1 MYNSIIIN
9 KINILKFMI
18 TLYDYVMESILDD
31 EDDLLNQTDNVVSKG
46 WFEEN
51 ATGKFK
57 VKISKKGI
65 TKITG
70 DVIIKGYDGENFPD
84 LNIDE
89 FNGSLTIEKCP
100 NLVSMEGLF
109 KQYFY
114 KIYGNLIIN
123 NCPKLTKL
131 ACPNTVEG
139 NFQLVGNSS
148 LKSLEGAPEMVTDE
162 VYIMKNG
169 KKFKEEQIKK
179 HIKYIGD
186 FICCSEESEEVDIT
200 ESEEVNEAFGN
211 PYLMLLAKQLKES
224 GHSFKEIFNKY
235 GSNVSWDQ
243 VDSSHITIHN
253 WRYKYPSD
261 KDLKAAR
268 AIISGKS
275 YGYIITYR
283 YENNKLNFVR
293 VIDHHKDTIVLGGGY
308 ARWYQAKSTEL
319 IDMIIGNSYSNPKC
333 DGMIII
339 HKMNEL
345 SNWDKRNERGQA
357 RSGMVENTP
366 EYYKRVARENMER
379 YKKIVAQNRANRNSG
394 DVERVQKNVN
404 EFLQKIMQASNTVMK
419 NPTKYGDKM
428 YRLQHLNEY
437 AYDKVSY
444 DRGRTYGSDGVLVLF
459 NRYMDSWTRTA
470 TGQTT
475 YYSGDVRKLLQSI
488 EERIDKIISKAQDYL
503 NSFDVK

>member
-1 MYNSIIIN
+1 MKTIFDY
-9 KINILKFMI
+9 I
-18 TLYDYVMESILDD
+18 TESILDD
-31 EDDLLNQTDNVVSKG
+31 MDDLINKTDNIISKS
-46 WFEEN
+46 WFDEY
-51 ATGKFK
+51 AQGDFK

-65 TKITG
+65 TKVTG
-70 DVIIKGYDGENFPD
+70 NMIIKGFDGETFPG

-131 ACPNTVEG
+131 VCPNTVEG

-169 KKFKEEQIKK
+169 KRFKEDQIKK
-179 HIKYIGD
+179 YIPYIGE
-186 FICCSEESEEVDIT
+186 FICCSEESEEADIN
-200 ESEEVNEAFGN
+200 ESEEINEAFGN

-224 GHSFKEIFNKY
+224 GQSFKDVFNKY
-235 GSNVSWDQ
+235 GSNTSWDQ
-243 VDSSHITIHN
+243 VDSSHINIYN
-253 WRYKYPSD
+253 WRYKSPSD

-283 YENNKLNFVR
+283 YEDNKLKFVR
-293 VIDHHKDTIVLGGGY
+293 AIDGHKSTIVLGGKY
-308 ARWYQAKSTEL
+308 TRWYQAKSTEL
-319 IDMIIGNSYSNPKC
+319 IDMIIGNGYSNPKC

-339 HKMNEL
+339 HKMRDL
-345 SNWDKRNERGQA
+345 DNWDKRNERHQA
-357 RSGMVENTP
+357 RQGMVENTP
-366 EYYKRVARENMER
+366 EYYRKVAYANMER
-379 YKKIVAQNRANRNSG
+379 YKKIVAQNRANRKSG
-394 DVERVQKNVN
+394 DVERVQKKVN
-404 EFLQKIMQASNTVMK
+404 EFLQKIMQASTNVMK
-419 NPTKYGDKM
+419 NPTKYTDNL
-428 YRLQHLNEY
+428 YHLDTLNEY

-444 DRGRTYGSDGVLVLF
+444 DRGRTYGNDGVLVLF
-459 NRYMDSWTRTA
+459 NRYMDSWARTA
-470 TGQTT
+470 TGKTI
-475 YYSGDVRKLLQSI
+475 YYSGDVQKLLQSI

-503 NSFDVK
+503 NKFDVK

>member
-1 MYNSIIIN
+1 MKSIYDIIN
-9 KINILKFMI
+9 
-18 TLYDYVMESILDD
+18 ESILDD
-31 EDDLLNQTDNVVSKG
+31 IDDIMNVTDNIVSKG

-57 VKISKKGI
+57 AKISKKGI

-70 DVIIKGYDGENFPD
+70 DVIIKGYEGETFPD

-169 KKFKEEQIKK
+169 KKFTEDQIKK
-179 HIKYIGD
+179 HIPYIGD

-200 ESEEVNEAFGN
+200 ESEEVDEAFGN

-224 GHSFKEIFNKY
+224 GLSFKEIFNKY
-235 GSNVSWDQ
+235 GSHVSWDQ
-243 VDSSHITIHN
+243 VDSSHITNYN
-253 WRYKYPSD
+253 WRYKSPSD

-275 YGYIITYR
+275 FGYIITYR
-283 YENNKLNFVR
+283 YEDNKLKFIR
-293 VIDHHKDTIVLGGGY
+293 AIDGHKSTIVFGGKY
-308 ARWYQAKSTEL
+308 ARWYQVKSTEL
-319 IDMIIGNSYSNPKC
+319 IDMICGRGYSYPKC

-339 HKMNEL
+339 HAMKDL
-345 SNWDKRNERGQA
+345 DNWEKRNERGQA

-366 EYYKRVARENMER
+366 EYYRQVARENMER
-379 YKKIVAQNRANRNSG
+379 YKKIVAQNRANRKSG
-394 DVERVQKNVN
+394 DVERVQKKVN
-404 EFLQKIMQASNTVMK
+404 EFLQKIMQASANVMK
-419 NPTKYGDKM
+419 NPTKYTDNL
-428 YRLQHLNEY
+428 YRLEILNEY

-470 TGQTT
+470 TGKTT
-475 YYSGDVRKLLQSI
+475 YYSGDVQKLLQSI

>member
-1 MYNSIIIN
+1 
-9 KINILKFMI
+9 MI

-70 DVIIKGYDGENFPD
+70 DVIIKGYDGETFPG

-169 KKFKEEQIKK
+169 KKFKEDQIKK
-179 HIKYIGD
+179 HIPYIGE
-186 FICCSEESEEVDIT
+186 FVCCSEESEEVDIT
-200 ESEEVNEAFGN
+200 ESEEVDEAFGN
-211 PYLMLLAKQLKES
+211 PYLMLLAKQLKE
-224 GHSFKEIFNKY
+224 GGQAFKSIFNRY
-235 GSNVSWDQ
+235 GVDTLWDQ
-243 VDSSHITIHN
+243 VDSSHITN
-253 WRYKYPSD
+253 YSWRYKSPSD

-275 YGYIITYR
+275 GGYIITYR
-283 YENNKLNFVR
+283 YEDNKLKFVR
-293 VIDHHKDTIVLGGGY
+293 VIDSHKSTIVLGGKY
-308 ARWYQAKSTEL
+308 TVWHQEKSTEL
-319 IDMIIGNSYSNPKC
+319 IDMICGIGYSNPKC

-339 HKMNEL
+339 HVDREL
-345 SNWDKRNERGQA
+345 DNWDKRNERRQA
-357 RSGMVENTP
+357 RQGMVENTP
-366 EYYKRVARENMER
+366 EYYRKVARENMER
-379 YKKIVAQNRANRNSG
+379 YKTIIAQNRANRKSG
-394 DVERVQKNVN
+394 DVERVQKKVN
-404 EFLQKIMQASNTVMK
+404 EFLQKIMQASANVVK
-419 NPTKYGDKM
+419 NPTKYADDM
-428 YRLQHLNEY
+428 YYLNTLNEY

-444 DRGRTYGSDGVLVLF
+444 DRGHTYGSDGVLVLF

-470 TGQTT
+470 TGKTT
-475 YYSGDVRKLLQSI
+475 YYSGDVQKLLQSI
-488 EERIDKIISKAQDYL
+488 EERIDKIISKSQSYL
-503 NSFDVK
+503 NKFDVK

>member
-1 MYNSIIIN
+1 MKSIYDIIN
-9 KINILKFMI
+9 
-18 TLYDYVMESILDD
+18 ESILDD
-31 EDDLLNQTDNVVSKG
+31 IDDIMNVTDNIISKG

-57 VKISKKGI
+57 AKISKKGI

-70 DVIIKGYDGENFPD
+70 DVIIKGYEGETFPD
-84 LNIDE
+84 INIDE

-109 KQYFY
+109 KSYPYFY
-114 KIYGNLIIN
+114 KICGNLIIN

-131 ACPNTVEG
+131 ACPRTVEG

-169 KKFKEEQIKK
+169 KKFTEDQIKK
-179 HIKYIGD
+179 HIPYIGD

-200 ESEEVNEAFGN
+200 ESEEVDEAFGN

-224 GHSFKEIFNKY
+224 GLSFKEIFNKY
-235 GSNVSWDQ
+235 GSHVSWDQ
-243 VDSSHITIHN
+243 ADSSHITNYN
-253 WRYKYPSD
+253 WRYKSPSD

-275 YGYIITYR
+275 FGYIITYS
-283 YENNKLNFVR
+283 YEDNKLKFVR
-293 VIDHHKDTIVLGGGY
+293 VIDHHKDTIVLGGKY

-333 DGMIII
+333 DGLIII
-339 HKMNEL
+339 HAMRDLDNSE
-345 SNWDKRNERGQA
+345 KRNERGQA

-366 EYYKRVARENMER
+366 EYYRRVARENRER
-379 YKKIVAQNRANRNSG
+379 YKKIVAQNRANRNNG
-394 DVERVQKNVN
+394 EVEKVQKMVDA
-404 EFLQKIMQASNTVMK
+404 FLRDIMQASQNVMK
-419 NPTKYGDKM
+419 NPMKYKDELFWLEK
-428 YRLQHLNEY
+428 LNEY
-437 AYDKVSY
+437 AYNRVSY
-444 DRGRTYGSDGVLVLF
+444 DRGKSYGEDGVLILF
-459 NRYMDSWTRTA
+459 NRYMEIWAKTA
-470 TGQTT
+470 SGRET
-475 YYSGDVRKLLQSI
+475 YIIGDANSILKSLQD
-488 EERIDKIISKAQDYL
+488 RIKKIIENAQHYL
-503 NSFDVK
+503 NKFDV

>member
-1 MYNSIIIN
+1 MNNLYNYM
-9 KINILKFMI
+9 L
-18 TLYDYVMESILDD
+18 ESILDD
-31 EDDLLNQTDNVVSKG
+31 IDDIMNDTDNIITKE
-46 WFEEN
+46 WFN
-51 ATGKFK
+51 QYATGDFK

-65 TKITG
+65 TKVTG
-70 DVIIKGYDGENFPD
+70 NMIIKGFDGDKFPTI
-84 LNIDE
+84 NIDE

-114 KIYGNLIIN
+114 KIYGNLIVN

-131 ACPNTVEG
+131 ACPTTVEG

-169 KKFKEEQIKK
+169 KKFKEDQIKK
-179 HIKYIGD
+179 YIPYVGD
-186 FICCSEESEEVDIT
+186 FIFCSEEGEEVDIT

-235 GSNVSWDQ
+235 GSHVSWDQ

-253 WRYKYPSD
+253 WRYKSPSD

-283 YENNKLNFVR
+283 YEDNKLKFVR
-293 VIDHHKDTIVLGGGY
+293 VIDHHKDTIVLGGSY

-319 IDMIIGNSYSNPKC
+319 IDMICGIGYSNPKC

-339 HKMNEL
+339 RKMNEL

-366 EYYKRVARENMER
+366 EYYRKVARENMER
-379 YKKIVAQNRANRNSG
+379 YKKIVAQNRANRKSG
-394 DVERVQKNVN
+394 DVERVQKMVDA
-404 EFLQKIMQASNTVMK
+404 FLRDIMQASQNVMK
-419 NPTKYGDKM
+419 NPMKYKDELLWLEK
-428 YRLQHLNEY
+428 LNEY
-437 AYDKVSY
+437 AYDRVSY
-444 DRGRTYGSDGVLVLF
+444 DRGRTYGNDGVLILF
-459 NRYMDSWTRTA
+459 NRYMEIWAKTA
-470 TGQTT
+470 SGRET
-475 YYSGDVRKLLQSI
+475 YISGDVNSRLKSLQD
-488 EERIDKIISKAQDYL
+488 RIQKIIEDAQRYL
-503 NSFDVK
+503 NKFDV

>member
-46 WFEEN
+46 WFDEN

-70 DVIIKGYDGENFPD
+70 DVIIKGYEGETFPD

-131 ACPNTVEG
+131 ACPRTVEG

-169 KKFKEEQIKK
+169 KRFKEDQIKK
-179 HIKYIGD
+179 YIPHIGD

-211 PYLMLLAKQLKES
+211 PYLMILAKQLKES

-235 GSNVSWDQ
+235 GSHVSWDQ
-243 VDSSHITIHN
+243 IDSSHITVHN

-275 YGYIITYR
+275 FGYIITFR
-283 YENNKLNFVR
+283 YEDNKLKFVR
-293 VIDHHKDTIVLGGGY
+293 VIDHHKDTIVLGGSY

-319 IDMIIGNSYSNPKC
+319 IDMIIGNGYSNPKC

-345 SNWDKRNERGQA
+345 SNWEKRNERGQA

-366 EYYKRVARENMER
+366 EYYRRVARENIER
-379 YKKIVAQNRANRNSG
+379 YKKIVAQNRANRNTG
-394 DVERVQKNVN
+394 EIENVQKMVDA
-404 EFLQKIMQASNTVMK
+404 FLRDIMQASQNVMK
-419 NPTKYGDKM
+419 NPMKYKDELFWLEK
-428 YRLQHLNEY
+428 LNEY
-437 AYDKVSY
+437 AYNRVNY
-444 DRGRTYGSDGVLVLF
+444 DRGKSYGEDGVLILF
-459 NRYMDSWTRTA
+459 NRYMEIWAKTA
-470 TGQTT
+470 SGQET
-475 YYSGDVRKLLQSI
+475 YISGDANIILKSLQD
-488 EERIDKIISKAQDYL
+488 RIKKIIEKAQSYL
-503 NSFDVK
+503 NKFDV